1 MNKKTLAVI
10 ILCSLVFG
18 ALGSWVFNRYLLPK
32 LSTVPFLIKY
42 NLAPAQGPLVIN
54 TRQEV
59 HVNDGTDLVAAVQ
72 NVKPWTVAILAL
84 PSAGNV
90 QVLGSGLLLT
100 SDGLIA
106 TTKSAV
112 AGQSK
117 IWVKTIDGSVAQATI
132 QSQDSESDLVFIQAP
147 LKNQPTASFDDPNNL
162 ELGDSLVIVS
172 QSTGQNQ
179 AESQVSYVSSETRNT
194 PSNIVLSSDQ
204 ISRTFGIS
212 SSSLS
217 SSPVTQIAE
226 GAAIAASD
234 GNVEGIYSKTG
245 IIVAGTIQSALSS
258 YFNNNKQIVR
268 PSIGLYYEYI
278 SPDIAEI
285 TSSHEGAKVVPPNP
299 KTAAVVS
306 GSPAQQAGLQEGDII
321 YQVDGTAVTDSNSFE
336 SLLSSHNPNDVL
348 TLNIWRGG
356 KSIVV
361 TVIVKAK

>member
-32 LSTVPFLIKY
+32 LSSVPFLIKY

-72 NVKPWTVAILAL
+72 NVKPWTVAILAM

-106 TTKSAV
+106 TTKSAI

-117 IWVKTIDGSVAQATI
+117 IWVKTIDGNVAQATI
-132 QSQDSESDLVFIQAP
+132 QSQDSESDLVLIQAP

-162 ELGDSLVIVS
+162 ELSDSLVIVS
-172 QSTGQNQ
+172 QATGQGQ
-179 AESQVSYVSSETRNT
+179 AESQVSYVTSETRNT
-194 PSNIVLSSDQ
+194 PSNIILSSDQ
-204 ISRTFGIS
+204 ISRTFGVIS
-212 SSSLS
+212 SSVGNS
-217 SSPVTQIAE
+217 SATQIAE

-234 GNVEGIYSKTG
+234 GNVEGIYSKNG

-268 PSIGLYYEYI
+268 PAIGLYYEYV
-278 SPDIAEI
+278 SPDIAAI
-285 TSSHEGAKVVPPNP
+285 TASHEGAKVARPDV
-299 KTAAVVS
+299 KTAAVVAS
-306 GSPAQQAGLQEGDII
+306 SPAQQAGIQEGDII
-321 YQVDGTAVTDSNSFE
+321 YQVNGTSVTYNNSFE
-336 SLLSSHNPNDVL
+336 SLIDSHNPNDVL
-348 TLNIWRGG
+348 TLNIWRAA

-361 TVIVKAK
+361 TVIVKAR